1 MKYFSTRGGSGRLS
15 FEDVR
20 WSSLSP
26 LPKVTLDHLSRPSS
40 LDLHRTEGCTSQN
53 ISPLFLQIGRRNG
66 NPTRSSTSLSRSF
79 LSTSPK
85 TRYLVAICETWSKN
99 HTASSGIRTSPR
111 FKKST
116 KSYSSLSFS
125 TGLHLLSRMSR
136 SSSSEIYSNSSWSG
150 RTRKRRA
157 ENRKRS

>member
-20 WSSLSP
+20 WSPLSP
-26 LPKVTLDHLSRPSS
+26 LPKVTLDHLFRPSS
-40 LDLHRTEGCTSQN
+40 LDLHRTEGCTSQKK
-53 ISPLFLQIGRRNG
+53 SPLSLQIGRRNG
-66 NPTRSSTSLSRSF
+66 NPSRSSTSLSRSF

-85 TRYLVAICETWSKN
+85 TRYPVAICGIWSKN
-99 HTASSGIRTSPR
+99 RTASSAIRTSLR

-116 KSYSSLSFS
+116 RSYSFLSFS
-125 TGLHLLSRMSR
+125 MGRHLLSRMSR
-136 SSSSEIYSNSSWSG
+136 FSSSEIYSNSSWSG

-157 ENRKRS
+157 GSRKRS